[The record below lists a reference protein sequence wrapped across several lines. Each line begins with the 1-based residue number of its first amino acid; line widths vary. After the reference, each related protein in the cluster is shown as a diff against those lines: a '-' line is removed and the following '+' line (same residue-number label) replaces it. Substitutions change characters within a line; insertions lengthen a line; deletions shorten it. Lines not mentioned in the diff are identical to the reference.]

1 MKIAIDKYNKWND
14 AAVHTE
20 KGEDFGNYVKR
31 RAADAED
38 IKRRINETIAQA
50 ECFYRCY
57 GSILKKRKL
66 KILKRFCLLKE
77 YNPVMKRL
85 IMIRHGFFKSGLLR
99 NIVLMIYI

>member
-1 MKIAIDKYNKWND
+1 
-14 AAVHTE
+14 VGQT
-20 KGEDFGNYVKR
+20 DFRNYVRR

-66 KILKRFCLLKE
+66 KVLKRFCLLKE